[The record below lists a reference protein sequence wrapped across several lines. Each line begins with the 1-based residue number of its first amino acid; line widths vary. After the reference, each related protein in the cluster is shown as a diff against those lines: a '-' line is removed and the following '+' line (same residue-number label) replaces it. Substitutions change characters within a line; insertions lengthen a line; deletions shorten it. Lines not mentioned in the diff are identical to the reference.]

1 MLTNYLKIAL
11 RNLTKNK
18 IYGLINIVGLAAGL
32 SACLVI
38 GLYVMGEY
46 RHDRFHQNFADI
58 YRIVETQ
65 KQVDGYHPVAVTPG
79 PLAPALEKDFPDI
92 VHTTRVGQWSG
103 LLKSDSTAIE
113 PKSILIVENSF
124 FKIFDFQ
131 LLAGDT
137 NTVLQH
143 PDEILITETLA
154 EQFFGKNWAAQSV
167 LGRTIT
173 LNNEYPVRLAG
184 VVANPPTPSHLQF
197 QALLPFNLLLKMD
210 NWSNKWASN
219 NFHTYLQLHPQT
231 DVPAF
236 AQKLAGQLGVYH
248 APNETVLHLQPLRDI
263 YLHSKFDFETDWGKR
278 GDIFYVRIFTTVGL
292 VVLLIA
298 IFNYF
303 NLVTARAAQR
313 AKEVGVRKSIGA
325 NRQTLVLQ
333 FLTESMLMTTTSV
346 GIALVLAQFALPLF
360 NRLTDKSLV
369 IPVESGQFWGLM
381 AGTTLLLGL
390 ITGAYPA
397 FFLSGYQPSKVLK
410 GLVNTRS
417 GLGFRK
423 VLVVAQFAIS
433 VALGISTVVIYQQ
446 LNFVQ
451 AKNLGF
457 DQSHLLY
464 LNLKGDTRF
473 KAGVI
478 KEQVTQLSGVAS
490 VTATTNN
497 LVDVANSTNFEWE
510 GQTPGAEF
518 LITQMNIDADFLAT
532 TGMEM
537 ASGRNYSAQIT
548 RDTAERDGYYLVNET
563 AARRMGYNNETVL
576 NKKAKF
582 WGNEGTVIGV
592 VKDFHFRPLNKNI
605 EPFIFRYRPQN
616 PYFQL
621 LIKTK
626 PEGTA
631 ATIAALNQI
640 YKKADPDN
648 PIKFGFVD
656 QALEAQYKA
665 DQRAGRTVLYF
676 SILAILV
683 SCLGL
688 LGLTAFAAE
697 QRTKEIS
704 IRKVLGATVA
714 GIAGLLARDFIRLVV
729 LAIVIATPVAYFGME
744 KWLANFAYRIDI
756 QWWMLAVVSVVAVVL
771 AGLTVGVQGVKAAL
785 ANPAHSL
792 RKE

>member
-1 MLTNYLKIAL
+1 
-11 RNLTKNK
+11 
-18 IYGLINIVGLAAGL
+18 V
-32 SACLVI
+32 
-38 GLYVMGEY
+38 
-46 RHDRFHQNFADI
+46 
-58 YRIVETQ
+58 
-65 KQVDGYHPVAVTPG
+65 
-79 PLAPALEKDFPDI
+79 
-92 VHTTRVGQWSG
+92 
-103 LLKSDSTAIE
+103 
-113 PKSILIVENSF
+113 
-124 FKIFDFQ
+124 
-131 LLAGDT
+131 
-137 NTVLQH
+137 
-143 PDEILITETLA
+143 
-154 EQFFGKNWAAQSV
+154 
-167 LGRTIT
+167 
-173 LNNEYPVRLAG
+173 
-184 VVANPPTPSHLQF
+184 
-197 QALLPFNLLLKMD
+197 
-210 NWSNKWASN
+210 
-219 NFHTYLQLHPQT
+219 
-231 DVPAF
+231 
-236 AQKLAGQLGVYH
+236 
-248 APNETVLHLQPLRDI
+248 
-263 YLHSKFDFETDWGKR
+263 
-278 GDIFYVRIFTTVGL
+278 
-292 VVLLIA
+292 
-298 IFNYF
+298 
-303 NLVTARAAQR
+303 
-313 AKEVGVRKSIGA
+313 
-325 NRQTLVLQ
+325 
-333 FLTESMLMTTTSV
+333 
-346 GIALVLAQFALPLF
+346 
-360 NRLTDKSLV
+360 
-369 IPVESGQFWGLM
+369 
-381 AGTTLLLGL
+381 
-390 ITGAYPA
+390 
-397 FFLSGYQPSKVLK
+397 
-410 GLVNTRS
+410 
-417 GLGFRK
+417 GFRK

-433 VALGISTVVIYQQ
+433 VALGISTVVIYRQ

-478 KEQVTQLSGVAS
+478 KEQVAQLSGVAS

-497 LVDVANSTNFEWE
+497 LVDVSNSTNFEWE

-563 AARRMGYNNETVL
+563 AAKRMGYNNETVL

-582 WGNEGTVIGV
+582 WGIEGTVIGV

-729 LAIVIATPVAYFGME
+729 LAIVIATPVAYFGMQ

-756 QWWMLAVVSVVAVVL
+756 QWWMLAVVSAVAVVL